1 MASKTEVRL
10 TDQQRFDW
18 LRLVRSENVGPRTF
32 RALVT
37 NFGGA
42 RAALNALPD
51 LARRG
56 GASREIRV
64 ASVEEIEKELIA
76 ARKLGVRFIA
86 LGEPDYPPAL
96 RQIDSAPPI
105 LALRGHGEALHKA
118 AVAIVGSR
126 NASAA
131 GLTFAERLARGLGQA
146 GYVIVSGL
154 ARGIDQRAHLASL
167 ETCAV
172 GVLAGGH
179 GKPYPG
185 DAVPLME
192 RMVES
197 GAVLSEMPIEWEP
210 RGRDFPRRNRI
221 VSGLALG
228 VVVVEAARGSG
239 SLITARFA
247 LDQNRQ
253 VFAVPGSPLDPRAEG
268 TNDLL
273 KQGASICTGPDDV
286 VTALEPVRSSDLA
299 ALRET
304 GGETGEPLWGEQALY
319 GVDPESTPRT
329 RPGDE
334 FDDMSG
340 APYKTGGEAAAAR
353 ERIVGLLGPSPITL
367 DELARAAEASARAV
381 WVALLELELAG
392 RVEYSGDRVALRPI
406 ADQP

>member
-1 MASKTEVRL
+1 MANNPESRL

-32 RALVT
+32 RALIT
-37 NFGGA
+37 NCGGA

-56 GASREIRV
+56 GATRPIRV
-64 ASVEEIEKELIA
+64 ASTEEVERELIA
-76 ARKLGVRFIA
+76 ARKLGVRFVA

-96 RQIDSAPPI
+96 QQIDSAPPI
-105 LALRGHGEALHKA
+105 LALRGRAEALRKA

-146 GYVIVSGL
+146 GYSIVSGL

-167 ETCAV
+167 ETCTV

-179 GKPYPG
+179 AKPYPS

-192 RMVES
+192 RMVEL
-197 GAVLSEMPIEWEP
+197 GAILSEMPIEWEP

-228 VVVVEAARGSG
+228 IVVVEAARGSG

-273 KQGASICTGPDDV
+273 KQGASICTGADDV
-286 VTALEPVRSSDLA
+286 LTALEPMRSSDLA
-299 ALRET
+299 AMREA
-304 GGETGEPLWGEQALY
+304 GGELGEALWGEQALY

-334 FDDMSG
+334 FDDVNG
-340 APYKTGGEAAAAR
+340 APYRIGDESEAAR
-353 ERIVGLLGPSPITL
+353 ERIVALLSPSPITL
-367 DELARAAEASARAV
+367 DELARAGDVSARTV
-381 WVALLELELAG
+381 RVALLELELAG
-392 RVEYSGDRVALRPI
+392 RVEYSGDRVALRATPNET
-406 ADQP
+406 

>member
-1 MASKTEVRL
+1 MASKPEVRL

-42 RAALNALPD
+42 RAALNALPG

-96 RQIDSAPPI
+96 RQIDSAPPV
-105 LALRGHGEALHKA
+105 LALRGHAEPLHKA

-167 ETCAV
+167 ETGAV

-197 GAVLSEMPIEWEP
+197 GAILSEMPIEWEP

-286 VTALEPVRSSDLA
+286 LTALEPVRSSDLA
-299 ALRET
+299 ALREA
-304 GGETGEPLWGEQALY
+304 GGEPGEPLWGEQALY

-329 RPGDE
+329 RPCDE
-334 FDDMSG
+334 FEDMSG
-340 APYKTGGEAAAAR
+340 APYRTGDEAQAAR
-353 ERIVGLLGPSPITL
+353 ERIVALLGPSPITL

-381 WVALLELELAG
+381 RVALLELELAG
-392 RVEYSGDRVALRPI
+392 RVEYSGDRVALRAIP
-406 ADQP
+406 D